1 MRLWSWCENIWKQRV
16 LIYGEKES
24 EGEKQSILSWEIL
37 KSVDTIHMTK
47 TNINKDQIKFEN
59 LHKSFFSDI
68 KNTSCLISSDSV
80 VIQADSKS
88 NSDPASVELSF
99 KEDNY
104 LIYFWDGYSLAEKT
118 TVQSYENALVVF
130 KKFAKKLAKNLRRY

>member
-1 MRLWSWCENIWKQRV
+1 
-16 LIYGEKES
+16 
-24 EGEKQSILSWEIL
+24 
-37 KSVDTIHMTK
+37 MTK

-68 KNTSCLISSDSV
+68 KNTSCSISSDSV

-118 TVQSYENALVVF
+118 NVQSYENALVVF

>member
-1 MRLWSWCENIWKQRV
+1 
-16 LIYGEKES
+16 
-24 EGEKQSILSWEIL
+24 
-37 KSVDTIHMTK
+37 MTK

-99 KEDNY
+99 KDDNY

-118 TVQSYENALVVF
+118 SVKSYENALVVF

>member
-1 MRLWSWCENIWKQRV
+1 
-16 LIYGEKES
+16 
-24 EGEKQSILSWEIL
+24 
-37 KSVDTIHMTK
+37 MTK

-80 VIQADSKS
+80 VIQSDSKN

-99 KEDNY
+99 KDDNY

-118 TVQSYENALVVF
+118 TVKSYENALVVF

>member
-1 MRLWSWCENIWKQRV
+1 ME
-16 LIYGEKES
+16 
-24 EGEKQSILSWEIL
+24 
-37 KSVDTIHMTK
+37 DTIHMTK

-68 KNTSCLISSDSV
+68 KNTSFLISSDSV
-80 VIQADSKS
+80 VIQSDSKS

-99 KEDNY
+99 KDDNY
-104 LIYFWDGYSLAEKT
+104 LIYFWEGYSLAEKT
-118 TVQSYENALVVF
+118 NVQSYENALVVF

>member
-1 MRLWSWCENIWKQRV
+1 
-16 LIYGEKES
+16 
-24 EGEKQSILSWEIL
+24 
-37 KSVDTIHMTK
+37 MTK

-118 TVQSYENALVVF
+118 TVKSYENALVVF

>member
-1 MRLWSWCENIWKQRV
+1 
-16 LIYGEKES
+16 
-24 EGEKQSILSWEIL
+24 
-37 KSVDTIHMTK
+37 MTK
-47 TNINKDQIKFEN
+47 TNINKNQIKFEN

-99 KEDNY
+99 KDNQLVIDLY
-104 LIYFWDGYSLAEKT
+104 DKGKPAIPQNIKPRAVDDIKPGGLGTFFIGQIMDEVTFKT
-118 TVQSYENALVVF
+118 LPHP
-130 KKFAKKLAKNLRRY
+130 

>member
-1 MRLWSWCENIWKQRV
+1 
-16 LIYGEKES
+16 
-24 EGEKQSILSWEIL
+24 
-37 KSVDTIHMTK
+37 MTK

-68 KNTSCLISSDSV
+68 KNTSCLISNDSV

-88 NSDPASVELSF
+88 NPDPASLELSL
-99 KEDNY
+99 KDDNY

>member
-1 MRLWSWCENIWKQRV
+1 
-16 LIYGEKES
+16 
-24 EGEKQSILSWEIL
+24 
-37 KSVDTIHMTK
+37 MTK
-47 TNINKDQIKFEN
+47 TNINKDKIKFEN

-68 KNTSCLISSDSV
+68 QNTSCLISSDSV
-80 VIQADSKS
+80 VIQSDSKS

-99 KEDNY
+99 KDDNY

>member
-1 MRLWSWCENIWKQRV
+1 M
-16 LIYGEKES
+16 
-24 EGEKQSILSWEIL
+24 
-37 KSVDTIHMTK
+37 HMTK

-59 LHKSFFSDI
+59 LYKSFFSDI
-68 KNTSCLISSDSV
+68 KNTSFLISSDSV
-80 VIQADSKS
+80 VIQADSKN

-99 KEDNY
+99 KDDNY

-118 TVQSYENALVVF
+118 TVKSYENALVVF

>member
-1 MRLWSWCENIWKQRV
+1 
-16 LIYGEKES
+16 
-24 EGEKQSILSWEIL
+24 
-37 KSVDTIHMTK
+37 MTK

-80 VIQADSKS
+80 VIQADSKN

-99 KEDNY
+99 KDDNY
-104 LIYFWDGYSLAEKT
+104 LIYFWDGY
-118 TVQSYENALVVF
+118 
-130 KKFAKKLAKNLRRY
+130 

>member
-1 MRLWSWCENIWKQRV
+1 
-16 LIYGEKES
+16 
-24 EGEKQSILSWEIL
+24 
-37 KSVDTIHMTK
+37 MTK

-59 LHKSFFSDI
+59 LYKSFFSDI
-68 KNTSCLISSDSV
+68 KNTSFLISSDSV
-80 VIQADSKS
+80 VIQSDSKS

-99 KEDNY
+99 KDDNY

-130 KKFAKKLAKNLRRY
+130 KNIRKKISFLRSILDILMEYFKLS

>member
-1 MRLWSWCENIWKQRV
+1 
-16 LIYGEKES
+16 
-24 EGEKQSILSWEIL
+24 
-37 KSVDTIHMTK
+37 MTK

-99 KEDNY
+99 KDDNY

-118 TVQSYENALVVF
+118 TVKSYENALVVF
-130 KKFAKKLAKNLRRY
+130 KKFAKKLAKNLRKY

>member
-1 MRLWSWCENIWKQRV
+1 
-16 LIYGEKES
+16 
-24 EGEKQSILSWEIL
+24 
-37 KSVDTIHMTK
+37 MTK

-59 LHKSFFSDI
+59 LYKSFFSDI
-68 KNTSCLISSDSV
+68 KNTSFLISSDSV

-88 NSDPASVELSF
+88 NPDPASVELSF
-99 KEDNY
+99 KDDNY

>member
-1 MRLWSWCENIWKQRV
+1 
-16 LIYGEKES
+16 
-24 EGEKQSILSWEIL
+24 
-37 KSVDTIHMTK
+37 MTK

-80 VIQADSKS
+80 VIQADSKN

-99 KEDNY
+99 KDDNY
-104 LIYFWDGYSLAEKT
+104 LIYFWDGYSLA
-118 TVQSYENALVVF
+118 
-130 KKFAKKLAKNLRRY
+130 KNYRKEL

>member
-1 MRLWSWCENIWKQRV
+1 
-16 LIYGEKES
+16 
-24 EGEKQSILSWEIL
+24 
-37 KSVDTIHMTK
+37 MTK

-68 KNTSCLISSDSV
+68 QNTSCLISSDSV
-80 VIQADSKS
+80 VIQSDSKS

-99 KEDNY
+99 KDDNY

-118 TVQSYENALVVF
+118 NVQSYENALVVF
-130 KKFAKKLAKNLRRY
+130 KKFAKN

>member
-1 MRLWSWCENIWKQRV
+1 
-16 LIYGEKES
+16 
-24 EGEKQSILSWEIL
+24 
-37 KSVDTIHMTK
+37 MTK

-59 LHKSFFSDI
+59 LYKSFFSDI
-68 KNTSCLISSDSV
+68 KNTSFLISSDSV
-80 VIQADSKS
+80 VIQSDSKS

-99 KEDNY
+99 KDDNY

>member
-1 MRLWSWCENIWKQRV
+1 
-16 LIYGEKES
+16 
-24 EGEKQSILSWEIL
+24 
-37 KSVDTIHMTK
+37 MTK

-68 KNTSCLISSDSV
+68 KNTSCLISSESV
-80 VIQADSKS
+80 VIQADSKN

-99 KEDNY
+99 KDDNY

-118 TVQSYENALVVF
+118 TVKSYENALVVF

>member
-1 MRLWSWCENIWKQRV
+1 
-16 LIYGEKES
+16 
-24 EGEKQSILSWEIL
+24 
-37 KSVDTIHMTK
+37 MTK

-68 KNTSCLISSDSV
+68 KNTSCLISNDSV

-88 NSDPASVELSF
+88 NPDPASVELSL
-99 KEDNY
+99 KDDNY

-118 TVQSYENALVVF
+118 NAQSYENALVVF

>member
-1 MRLWSWCENIWKQRV
+1 
-16 LIYGEKES
+16 
-24 EGEKQSILSWEIL
+24 
-37 KSVDTIHMTK
+37 MTK

-80 VIQADSKS
+80 VIQSDSKS

-99 KEDNY
+99 KDDNY

>member
-1 MRLWSWCENIWKQRV
+1 
-16 LIYGEKES
+16 
-24 EGEKQSILSWEIL
+24 
-37 KSVDTIHMTK
+37 MTK

-99 KEDNY
+99 KDDNY
-104 LIYFWDGYSLAEKT
+104 LIYFWDGYS
-118 TVQSYENALVVF
+118 
-130 KKFAKKLAKNLRRY
+130 

>member
-1 MRLWSWCENIWKQRV
+1 
-16 LIYGEKES
+16 
-24 EGEKQSILSWEIL
+24 
-37 KSVDTIHMTK
+37 MTK

-80 VIQADSKS
+80 VIQSDSKS

-99 KEDNY
+99 KDDNY

-118 TVQSYENALVVF
+118 TVKSYENALVVF

>member
-1 MRLWSWCENIWKQRV
+1 
-16 LIYGEKES
+16 
-24 EGEKQSILSWEIL
+24 
-37 KSVDTIHMTK
+37 MTK

-80 VIQADSKS
+80 VIQSESKS
-88 NSDPASVELSF
+88 NTDPASVELIF
-99 KEDNY
+99 KDDNY

>member
-1 MRLWSWCENIWKQRV
+1 
-16 LIYGEKES
+16 
-24 EGEKQSILSWEIL
+24 
-37 KSVDTIHMTK
+37 MTK

-68 KNTSCLISSDSV
+68 QNTSCLISSDSV
-80 VIQADSKS
+80 VIQSDSKS

-99 KEDNY
+99 KDDNY

-118 TVQSYENALVVF
+118 NAQCYENALVVF

>member
-1 MRLWSWCENIWKQRV
+1 
-16 LIYGEKES
+16 
-24 EGEKQSILSWEIL
+24 
-37 KSVDTIHMTK
+37 MTK
-47 TNINKDQIKFEN
+47 TNINKDKIKFEN

-118 TVQSYENALVVF
+118 NAQSYENALVVF

>member
-1 MRLWSWCENIWKQRV
+1 
-16 LIYGEKES
+16 
-24 EGEKQSILSWEIL
+24 
-37 KSVDTIHMTK
+37 MTK

-68 KNTSCLISSDSV
+68 QNTSCLISSDSV
-80 VIQADSKS
+80 VIQSDSKS

-99 KEDNY
+99 KDDNY

-118 TVQSYENALVVF
+118 TVKSYENALVVF

>member
-1 MRLWSWCENIWKQRV
+1 ME
-16 LIYGEKES
+16 
-24 EGEKQSILSWEIL
+24 
-37 KSVDTIHMTK
+37 DTIHMTK

-59 LHKSFFSDI
+59 LYKSFFSDI
-68 KNTSCLISSDSV
+68 KNTSFLISSDSV
-80 VIQADSKS
+80 VIQSDSKS

-99 KEDNY
+99 KDDNY

>member
-1 MRLWSWCENIWKQRV
+1 
-16 LIYGEKES
+16 
-24 EGEKQSILSWEIL
+24 
-37 KSVDTIHMTK
+37 MTK

-88 NSDPASVELSF
+88 NSDPAAVELSF
-99 KEDNY
+99 KDDNY

-118 TVQSYENALVVF
+118 TVKSYENALVVF

>member
-1 MRLWSWCENIWKQRV
+1 
-16 LIYGEKES
+16 
-24 EGEKQSILSWEIL
+24 
-37 KSVDTIHMTK
+37 MTK

-59 LHKSFFSDI
+59 LYKSFFSDI
-68 KNTSCLISSDSV
+68 KNTSFLISSDSV
-80 VIQADSKS
+80 VIQSDSKS

-99 KEDNY
+99 KDDNY

-118 TVQSYENALVVF
+118 TVQSYEKALVVF

>member
-1 MRLWSWCENIWKQRV
+1 
-16 LIYGEKES
+16 
-24 EGEKQSILSWEIL
+24 
-37 KSVDTIHMTK
+37 MTK
-47 TNINKDQIKFEN
+47 ININKDQIKFEN

-68 KNTSCLISSDSV
+68 KNTSCLISNDSV
-80 VIQADSKS
+80 VIHADSKN

-99 KEDNY
+99 KDDNY

-130 KKFAKKLAKNLRRY
+130 KKFAKKLAKNLRKY